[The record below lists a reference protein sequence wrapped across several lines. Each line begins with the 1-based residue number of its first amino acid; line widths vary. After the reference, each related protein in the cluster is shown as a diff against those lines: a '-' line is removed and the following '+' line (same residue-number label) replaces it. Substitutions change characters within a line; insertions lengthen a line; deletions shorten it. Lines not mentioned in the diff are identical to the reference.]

1 MNAIKYSTGNGEI
14 FVSLERKESN
24 VQICVANESDEFTS
38 EELTSLFERFY
49 KKRSIKNEC
58 SGRFGA

>member
-49 KKRSIKNEC
+49 KKINQERV
-58 SGRFGA
+58 